1 MAAPGDRD
9 ESGTA
14 TLDARLRDVVALLQR
29 GALEEC
35 GKTLELLLAEAP
47 AVPAVQQ
54 LAAQWASRSGLHD
67 RALRHMEHACRLAPR
82 RPDIHF
88 QLACLQAHLGHL
100 EEAIGHFGIA
110 TTGRPDFAEAWRHL
124 GTTLSRARRDT
135 EAIGALRRACELA
148 PDDPVALRA
157 LADVEFRTG
166 WPADA
171 LPLWQAL
178 LDRRPDD
185 IQARLRMGES
195 LSRLGFQDRAVACFR
210 EGVALLPRSDAMW
223 LALAQAEEDAGD
235 RDAARE
241 AYERALSLHPEWPFA
256 MACLLGVLR
265 GDAPDALVERA
276 SALLVDDALADDD
289 RALLGYA
296 LGKVHDARADH
307 PRAMRH
313 WDDANA
319 ARRRVAGEPEPAA
332 LAQRVDD
339 IIAAFPRELFATAAA
354 SAPDDDRFVFV
365 VGMPRSGTTLTE
377 QILAS
382 HPAIHGCGELPDLTM
397 VARRLGT
404 DHPAGMAWP
413 RSAALLAPGALREAI
428 DRYVSAATRHAPDS
442 ALRLV
447 DKEPLDFLHLGLVA
461 LMFPR
466 ARVVWCRRDARDI
479 AVSIYGENFALD
491 ETLATDLAAIGH
503 YIDQQARLMRHW
515 QATLPLPILEC
526 HYEDLVAAPEA
537 QARRLVAFIGLPW
550 DPACLDF
557 HASTRAVQSP
567 SRWQVRQPV
576 HARSVGRWRHYAEA
590 LGPLFDVLGIDATTP
605 QASTPSRWTSGS

>member
-1 MAAPGDRD
+1 MAPPVDRD
-9 ESGTA
+9 GSGA
-14 TLDARLRDVVALLQR
+14 AALEARLRDVVALLQR

-35 GKTLELLLAEAP
+35 GRALAPLLAEAP
-47 AVPAVQQ
+47 AVPAVHQ

-67 RALRHMEHACRLAPR
+67 RALRHMEDACRLAPE

-100 EEAIGHFGIA
+100 EAALEHFRIA
-110 TTGRPDFAEAWRHL
+110 TARRPDFAEAWRHL
-124 GTTLSRARRDT
+124 GTTLLRARRD
-135 EAIGALRRACELA
+135 EEGIAALRRAHRLA
-148 PDDPVALRA
+148 PDDHAALRA
-157 LADVEFRTG
+157 LADVEFRAG

-178 LDRRPDD
+178 LERRPDD
-185 IQARLRMGES
+185 IQARLRVGES
-195 LSRLGFQDRAVACFR
+195 LTRLGFQDRAVASFR
-210 EGVALLPRSDAMW
+210 DGVALLPQSDAMW

-241 AYERALSLHPEWPFA
+241 AYERALALHPDWPFA

-265 GDAPDALVERA
+265 GEAPGALVDRA
-276 SALLVDDALADDD
+276 SALLAGDALGDDD

-296 LGKVHDARADH
+296 LGKVHDARADYA
-307 PRAMRH
+307 RAMGH
-313 WDDANA
+313 WHEANA

-332 LAQRVDD
+332 FEQRVDD
-339 IIAAFPRELFATAAA
+339 IIASFPRELFAARAA
-354 SAPDDDRFVFV
+354 SALEDDRFVFI

-382 HPAIHGCGELPDLTM
+382 HPAIHGCGELPDLAM

-404 DHPAGMAWP
+404 DFPAGMAWP
-413 RSAALLAPGALREAI
+413 RSSALLAPGALREAI
-428 DRYVSAATRHAPDS
+428 DRYASAATRHAPDTAS
-442 ALRLV
+442 RLV

-466 ARVVWCRRDARDI
+466 ARVIWCRRDPRDI

-503 YIDQQARLMRHW
+503 YIDQHARLMRHW
-515 QATLPLPILEC
+515 QATLPLPILAC

-537 QARRLVAFIGLPW
+537 QARRLVDFIGLPW

-576 HARSVGRWRHYAEA
+576 HARSVGRWRHYAAA
-590 LGPLFDVLGIDATTP
+590 LDPLFEVLGIDATTP